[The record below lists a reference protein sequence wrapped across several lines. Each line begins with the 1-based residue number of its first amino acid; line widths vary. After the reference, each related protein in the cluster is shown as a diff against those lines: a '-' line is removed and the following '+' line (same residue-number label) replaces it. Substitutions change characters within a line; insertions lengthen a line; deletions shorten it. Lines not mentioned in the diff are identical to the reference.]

1 MTDLYSYKGAY
12 PHPLPED
19 MSKYDI
25 NDFMLAGPIP
35 PMQSGQVLEWTGT
48 GWYVRDPNEAETA
61 IQWTAVR
68 EQRNRLLSQSD
79 VYVVR
84 AYERGEPVPQET
96 VQYRQDLR
104 DVTTQPNPFAIAWPV
119 PPTNPF

>member
-12 PHPLPED
+12 PYPLPED
-19 MSKYDI
+19 MSHYDI

-35 PMQSGQVLEWTGT
+35 PMQSGQVLGWTGT